1 MLESR
6 KGDRVFRPKIR
17 IDPNSLLYISVLPVD
32 EGHKRHHLGHRT
44 AMGQEKR
51 SLTELVKRHP
61 LLTTV
66 FGFWGFGYT
75 FMVPNL
81 LGGRFLQAFF
91 HAVGSNPGK
100 VFLGFGALFFMVF
113 LFAGV
118 VPFALWY
125 FVCQAL
131 ESADT
136 SSQTPKNG

>member
-1 MLESR
+1 MDQKSVCCSLVR
-6 KGDRVFRPKIR
+6 TYLLPATIRRPR
-17 IDPNSLLYISVLPVD
+17 ITNDHI
-32 EGHKRHHLGHRT
+32 GHRT
-44 AMGQEKR
+44 AMAQEKR
-51 SLTELVKRHP
+51 SLIELVKRHP

-75 FMVPNL
+75 FMVPNF

-91 HAVGSNPGK
+91 HAVGSEPGK

-118 VPFALWY
+118 VPFFLWY